1 MIVQSIGNVVRS
13 LMNSSTKYTHKPQS
27 NQPEITMSD
36 QQFTNQELELMIDAI
51 WKRQH
56 HFIAG
61 DRRYREYGAIL
72 EKLREQ
78 LPYDFTIY
86 EHR

>member
-1 MIVQSIGNVVRS
+1 MIVQNIGNAVRS
-13 LMNSSTKYTHKPQS
+13 LMNSSIKSMTQTQN
-27 NQPEITMSD
+27 NQPEIKMPD
-36 QQFTNQELELMIDAI
+36 QFTNQELELMIDAI

-61 DRRYREYGAIL
+61 DRRYKEYGAIL
-72 EKLREQ
+72 EKLRER

>member
-1 MIVQSIGNVVRS
+1 MIVQNIGNVVRS
-13 LMNSSTKYTHKPQS
+13 LMNSSIKSMTQTQN

>member
-1 MIVQSIGNVVRS
+1 MIVQNIGNAAQSLTNS
-13 LMNSSTKYTHKPQS
+13 LMKSILKTKN

-61 DRRYREYGAIL
+61 YRRYKEYGAIL

>member
-1 MIVQSIGNVVRS
+1 MTQTQN
-13 LMNSSTKYTHKPQS
+13 
-27 NQPEITMSD
+27 NQPEIKMPD
-36 QQFTNQELELMIDAI
+36 QFTNQELEMMIDAI

-61 DRRYREYGAIL
+61 DRRYKEYGAIL
-72 EKLREQ
+72 EKLRER

>member
-1 MIVQSIGNVVRS
+1 MIVQNIGNVVQS
-13 LMNSSTKYTHKPQS
+13 LMNSSIKSMTQTQN

>member
-1 MIVQSIGNVVRS
+1 MTQTQN
-13 LMNSSTKYTHKPQS
+13 
-27 NQPEITMSD
+27 NQPEIKMPD
-36 QQFTNQELELMIDAI
+36 QFTNQELELMIDAI

-61 DRRYREYGAIL
+61 DRRYKEYGAIL

-86 EHR
+86 EFR

>member
-1 MIVQSIGNVVRS
+1 MIRKNIGNVVRS
-13 LMNSSTKYTHKPQS
+13 LMNFGTTPTEIQQNTQTESTMQEEK
-27 NQPEITMSD
+27 
-36 QQFTNQELELMIDAI
+36 FTNAELELMIDAI

-61 DRRYREYGAIL
+61 DRRYKEYGAIL

-78 LPYDFTIY
+78 LPYQFTIY
-86 EHR
+86 EFR